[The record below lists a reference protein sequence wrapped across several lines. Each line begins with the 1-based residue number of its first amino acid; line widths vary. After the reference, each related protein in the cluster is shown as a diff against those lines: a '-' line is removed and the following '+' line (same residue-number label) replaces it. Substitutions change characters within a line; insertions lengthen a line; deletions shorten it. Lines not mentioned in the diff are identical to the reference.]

1 MESFLIWLEER
12 RVSVAIAESA
22 LLYPTIL
29 AAHGVGMAVVVG
41 LNWVVSLRVLGM
53 GTALPL
59 ASMTRF
65 SPIMWMGFGVNA
77 ITGFLLTIAG
87 ATRVLVDPVFFFK
100 IAFVVL
106 AVINLRSLNHELLL
120 NHGRQG
126 NGMARAPESSLTN
139 QISKPKRKLR
149 RMAVASIFLWVG
161 AITLGR
167 LMAYTFFRFWQ

>member
-1 MESFLIWLEER
+1 MEPFLIWLEES

-29 AAHGVGMAVVVG
+29 AAHGIGMAVVVG
-41 LNWVVSLRVLGM
+41 LNWTVSLRVLGI
-53 GTALPL
+53 GAALPL
-59 ASMTRF
+59 ESMAKF
-65 SPIMWMGFGVNA
+65 FPIMWMGFGINA
-77 ITGFLLTIAG
+77 LTGLLLTIAG

-106 AVINLRSLNHELLL
+106 AVVNLWSLNHELLP
-120 NHGRQG
+120 HHSRQE
-126 NGMARAPESSLTN
+126 NGMVRLPENSPVN
-139 QISKPKRKLR
+139 QIAKPRMKIR

-167 LMAYTFFRFWQ
+167 LMGYTFFRFWE